1 MKEEI
6 PEFLSSAATAFYEAL
21 SSECD
26 AKDSNMSSAQLREV
40 MQHLSAIV
48 RKTHS
53 KDVDDIW
60 TTHETL
66 SSLLTRLK
74 EEKKSKPLNQVI
86 DALLKVIGAG
96 GASKKSRKRKQS
108 ETTSAPAL
116 PNTENSTDV
125 ASQPKKKKKR
135 VRKE

>member
-6 PEFLSSAATAFYEAL
+6 PEFLSSVATAFTEAL

-26 AKDSNMSSAQLREV
+26 TKDSNMSSAQLREV
-40 MQHLSAIV
+40 LQNLSAIV

-53 KDVDDIW
+53 KEVDDIW
-60 TTHETL
+60 TAHGTL
-66 SSLLTRLK
+66 SSLLARLK
-74 EEKKSKPLNQVI
+74 EEKKSKPLNQVV
-86 DALLKVIGAG
+86 DALLKVVGTA

-108 ETTSAPAL
+108 ETTPAPAL
-116 PNTENSTDV
+116 PNTENTTDV